1 MLEQLEEGDTV
12 EAEQPEDTEEI
23 ITRYRV
29 YLLVLGAVSTV
40 SVLVIILLLALRK

>member
-12 EAEQPEDTEEI
+12 EVDQPEDTEEI
-23 ITRYRV
+23 ITRYRL

-40 SVLVIILLLALRK
+40 AVLIIILLLVLRK